1 MDVETLEP
9 LCAASGNVKWYS
21 TLENN
26 LMVPQKVKCRVTI

>member
-9 LCAASGNVKWYS
+9 LRAASGNVKWYS